1 MQVINLV
8 RPVVPQYRTLY
19 ADTIQRVTREVG
31 LISLREDDTTV
42 FRQVDSMA
50 LYFLNII
57 PLLKNIIYEH
67 SSSEE

>member
-31 LISLREDDTTV
+31 LISLREDDSTV
-42 FRQVDSMA
+42 FRQVDSMV
-50 LYFLNII
+50 LHFLNIV
-57 PLLKNIIYEH
+57 PLLKRIIDEH
-67 SSSEE
+67 SLSEK